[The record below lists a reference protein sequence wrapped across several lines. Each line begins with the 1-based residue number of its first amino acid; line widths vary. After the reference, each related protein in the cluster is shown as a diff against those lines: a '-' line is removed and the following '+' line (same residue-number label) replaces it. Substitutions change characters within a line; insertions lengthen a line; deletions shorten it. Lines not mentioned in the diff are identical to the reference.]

1 MGWDPLM
8 TPVESY
14 RRYGKRER
22 TERKGQLL
30 NLQDLQIYVYVWGG
44 ALAPWAASTGLDRPE
59 QCPLPPLGGA
69 PVEKVSVCSIH
80 CMSLAKFGSNFDFF
94 PYRKGSTFA

>member
-1 MGWDPLM
+1 M
-8 TPVESY
+8 
-14 RRYGKRER
+14 
-22 TERKGQLL
+22 RKCQLL

-69 PVEKVSVCSIH
+69 PIE
-80 CMSLAKFGSNFDFF
+80 SLSLSYPLHEFGQVWQQLRFLSLQKRQHLCLTG
-94 PYRKGSTFA
+94 PLSL